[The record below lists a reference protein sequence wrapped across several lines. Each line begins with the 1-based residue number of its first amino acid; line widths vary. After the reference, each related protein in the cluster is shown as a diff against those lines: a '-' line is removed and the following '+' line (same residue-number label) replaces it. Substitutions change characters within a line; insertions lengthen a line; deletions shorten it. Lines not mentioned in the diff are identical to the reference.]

1 MHEYYFKIRKND
13 IEFEFS
19 TNDKQAY
26 EEEMYN
32 WVKGFTPDIQRENVT
47 RPDIS
52 AKRSGFIDDIRNM
65 VKIKEIQ
72 TPDTMNC
79 AENFDTLLE
88 ETMEKPKTEVIEKT
102 GNASSFA
109 DYVQSFNPVEQM
121 DYLMI
126 TAKYILDIEN
136 TERFSIKQLNSKLL
150 PLTGTPVDHNI
161 INQAIEE
168 GLIRIIPDLTG
179 MSDVTEY
186 TLTEQG
192 EGHFVQ

>member
-1 MHEYYFKIRKND
+1 MKKPQT
-13 IEFEFS
+13 EF
-19 TNDKQAY
+19 
-26 EEEMYN
+26 
-32 WVKGFTPDIQRENVT
+32 
-47 RPDIS
+47 
-52 AKRSGFIDDIRNM
+52 
-65 VKIKEIQ
+65 
-72 TPDTMNC
+72 
-79 AENFDTLLE
+79 
-88 ETMEKPKTEVIEKT
+88 IEKT

-192 EGHFVQ
+192 EGYFVQ